1 MSDKVYLGPNSA
13 ELDYGDTLTRISRV
27 NLAVDSDH
35 IYTAGND
42 TGRTLE
48 VDCPWGSQE
57 MADSILAK
65 VSAVDYLPY
74 KAGDALL
81 DPATEIGDGVTVG
94 GIYSQIST
102 SNIEFDRMCVSDI
115 SAPASDE
122 IDDEYPYESS
132 EQRAIERKL
141 AYTRSL
147 ITKTSEEIMLKVEG
161 IDGKYTEVKT
171 TLDGLTV
178 TDQGGTT
185 KIKGSSIETESIA
198 ANSISADKLNL
209 TGAITFGDLDA
220 DAQNSINTANSN
232 ATTAI
237 TEAGN
242 AQTAANGAVQK
253 VSAWQYPGSSY
264 IDGSK
269 IMAGT
274 VMASQ
279 LLGGSVSLLTSAQ
292 YTAGTIGIT
301 GASSADY
308 AIDLTSN
315 GSLRLTA
322 NQGAVYFDSSS
333 TGSYALLGTRP
344 GIATGFHINGHV
356 VPFSGSSYYCGISAS
371 PWAGIFSAT
380 SVVVT
385 SDRNQKHDIEELPEK
400 YINMLMQ
407 LIPSRYKIN
416 SGTSG
421 RYHVGFIAQEV
432 EEAMNSA
439 GIDAQE
445 FGGFVKDKAE
455 DGSDIY
461 MLRYEEFIGILTAKI
476 KQLEARLSALEG
488 G

>member
-1 MSDKVYLGPNSA
+1 MSDKVYIGPNAA
-13 ELDYGDTLTRISRV
+13 ELDYGDKLTRISRV
-27 NLAVDSDH
+27 NLSVDSDH
-35 IYTAGND
+35 IYTSGDD
-42 TGRTLE
+42 TGRKLE

-65 VSAVDYLPY
+65 VSSVDYQPY

-115 SAPASDE
+115 SAPESDE

-132 EQRAIERKL
+132 AQRAIERKL

-147 ITKTSEEIMLKVEG
+147 ITKTAEEIRLEIEN
-161 IDGKYTEVKT
+161 IDGVVSSLSLTI
-171 TLDGLTV
+171 DGV
-178 TDQGGTT
+178 TITGESGQTM
-185 KIKGSSIETESIA
+185 IKGASIDTSSIQ
-198 ANSISADKLNL
+198 ANSITADKLNL
-209 TGAITFGDLDA
+209 SGAITFGDLSGEVANDINDA
-220 DAQNSINTANSN
+220 YSLAQAASN
-232 ATTAI
+232 
-237 TEAGN
+237 EA
-242 AQTAANGAVQK
+242 TAASSK
-253 VSAWQYPGSSY
+253 VDSWSYGSTTY
-264 IDGSK
+264 IDGTK

-279 LLGGSVSLLTSAQ
+279 LLGGSVSLLTYAQ
-292 YTAGTIGIT
+292 HTAGTIGIT

-308 AIDLTSN
+308 AVDITSN
-315 GSLRLTA
+315 GSLRITA
-322 NQGAVYFDSSS
+322 SQGAVYFDSSS
-333 TGSYALLGTRP
+333 TGSYVLLGTRP
-344 GIATGFHINGHV
+344 GFATGLHVNGHV
-356 VPFSGSSYYCGISAS
+356 VPFSGSSYYCGSS
-371 PWAGIFSAT
+371 SLPWAGIYSAT

>member
-1 MSDKVYLGPNSA
+1 MSDKVYLGPNAA

-35 IYTAGND
+35 IYTSGDD

-65 VSAVDYLPY
+65 VNAVDYLPY
-74 KAGDALL
+74 TAGDALI
-81 DPATEIGDGVTVG
+81 DPAAEIGDGVTVG

-132 EQRAIERKL
+132 AQRAIERKL

-147 ITKTSEEIMLKVEG
+147 ITKTAEEIRLEIEN
-161 IDGKYTEVKT
+161 IDGVVSSLSLTI
-171 TLDGLTV
+171 DGV
-178 TDQGGTT
+178 TITGESGQTM
-185 KIKGSSIETESIA
+185 IKGSSIDTSSIQ
-198 ANSISADKLNL
+198 ANSITADKLNL
-209 TGAITFGDLDA
+209 SGAITFGDLSVDVANDINDA
-220 DAQNSINTANSN
+220 YSLAQGASDKA
-232 ATTAI
+232 
-237 TEAGN
+237 
-242 AQTAANGAVQK
+242 TAASSK
-253 VSAWQYPGSSY
+253 VDSWSYGSTTY
-264 IDGSK
+264 IDGNK

-308 AIDLTSN
+308 AVDITSN
-315 GSLRLTA
+315 GSLRITA
-322 NQGAVYFDSSS
+322 SQGAVYFDSSS
-333 TGSYALLGTRP
+333 TDSYALLGTRP

-356 VPFSGSSYYCGISAS
+356 VPFSGSSYYCGISANQ
-371 PWAGIFSAT
+371 WAGIYSAT

-445 FGGFVKDKAE
+445 FGGFVKDKAD

>member
-1 MSDKVYLGPNSA
+1 MSEKVYLGPNAA
-13 ELDYGDTLTRISRV
+13 ELDYGDILTRISRV

-35 IYTAGND
+35 IYTSGDD

-65 VSAVDYLPY
+65 VSAVDYQPY

-81 DPATEIGDGVTVG
+81 DPSAEIGDGVTVG

-115 SAPASDE
+115 SAPESDE

-132 EQRAIERKL
+132 TQRAIERKM

-147 ITKTSEEIMLKVEG
+147 ITKTAEEIRLEIEN
-161 IDGKYTEVKT
+161 IDGVVSSLSLTI
-171 TLDGLTV
+171 DGV
-178 TDQGGTT
+178 TITGESGQTM
-185 KIKGSSIETESIA
+185 IKGSSIDTSSIQ
-198 ANSISADKLNL
+198 ANSITADKLNL
-209 TGAITFGDLDA
+209 SGAITFGDLSVDVANDINDA
-220 DAQNSINTANSN
+220 HSLASAASDAA
-232 ATTAI
+232 
-237 TEAGN
+237 
-242 AQTAANGAVQK
+242 TAASSK
-253 VSAWQYPGSSY
+253 VDAWSYGNTTY
-264 IDGSK
+264 IDGNK

-292 YTAGTIGIT
+292 YTAGTLGIT

-315 GSLRLTA
+315 GSLRLTS

-445 FGGFVKDKAE
+445 FGGFVKDKAD

>member
-1 MSDKVYLGPNSA
+1 MSDKVYLGPNAA
-13 ELDYGDTLTRISRV
+13 EIDYGDTLTRISRV

-35 IYTAGND
+35 IYTSGDD

-65 VSAVDYLPY
+65 VSSVDYLPY
-74 KAGDALL
+74 TAGDALL
-81 DPATEIGDGVTVG
+81 DPAAEIGDGVTVG

-132 EQRAIERKL
+132 AQRAIERKL

-147 ITKTSEEIMLKVEG
+147 ITKTADEIRLEIEN
-161 IDGKYTEVKT
+161 IDGVVSSLILTI
-171 TLDGLTV
+171 DGV
-178 TDQGGTT
+178 TITGESGQTM
-185 KIKGSSIETESIA
+185 IKGASIDTSSIQ
-198 ANSISADKLNL
+198 ANSITADKLNL
-209 TGAITFGDLDA
+209 SGAITFGDLSQDVANDINDA
-220 DAQNSINTANSN
+220 YSLAQAASN
-232 ATTAI
+232 AA
-237 TEAGN
+237 TEASK
-242 AQTAANGAVQK
+242 AVD
-253 VSAWQYPGSSY
+253 AWSYGSTTY
-264 IDGSK
+264 IDGNK

-279 LLGGSVSLLTSAQ
+279 LLGGSVSLLTAAE
-292 YTAGTIGIT
+292 YTAGTLGIT

-322 NQGAVYFDSSS
+322 SQGAVYLDSSS
-333 TGSYALLGTRP
+333 TGSYVLLGTRP
-344 GIATGFHINGHV
+344 GFATGLHVNGHV
-356 VPFSGSSYYCGISAS
+356 IPFSGSSYYCGSSAL
-371 PWAGIFSAT
+371 PWAGIYSAT

-385 SDRNQKHDIEELPEK
+385 SDRNQKHDIEELPDK

>member
-1 MSDKVYLGPNSA
+1 MSDKVYLGPNAA
-13 ELDYGDTLTRISRV
+13 ELDYGDKLTRISRV
-27 NLAVDSDH
+27 NLSVDSDH
-35 IYTAGND
+35 IYTSGDD

-48 VDCPWGSQE
+48 ADCPWGSQE

-65 VSAVDYLPY
+65 VNSVDYLPY
-74 KAGDALL
+74 TAGDALL
-81 DPATEIGDGVTVG
+81 DPAAEIGDGVTVG

-115 SAPASDE
+115 SAPESDE

-132 EQRAIERKL
+132 AQRAIERKL

-147 ITKTSEEIMLKVEG
+147 ITKTAAEIRLEIEN
-161 IDGKYTEVKT
+161 IDGVVSSLSLTI
-171 TLDGLTV
+171 DGV
-178 TDQGGTT
+178 TITGESGQTM
-185 KIKGSSIETESIA
+185 IKGSSIDTSSIQ
-198 ANSISADKLNL
+198 ANSITADKLNL
-209 TGAITFGDLDA
+209 SGAITFGDLSVDVANDINDA
-220 DAQNSINTANSN
+220 YSLAQGASDKA
-232 ATTAI
+232 
-237 TEAGN
+237 
-242 AQTAANGAVQK
+242 TAASSK
-253 VSAWQYPGSSY
+253 VDAWSYGSTTY
-264 IDGSK
+264 IDGNK

-292 YTAGTIGIT
+292 YTAGTLGIT

-322 NQGAVYFDSSS
+322 NQGSVYFDSSS

-356 VPFSGSSYYCGISAS
+356 VPFSDSSYYCGISAS
-371 PWAGIFSAT
+371 PWAGIYSAT

-476 KQLEARLSALEG
+476 KQLEDRLSALEG

>member
-1 MSDKVYLGPNSA
+1 MSDKVYLGPNAA
-13 ELDYGDTLTRISRV
+13 ELDYGDKLTRISRV
-27 NLAVDSDH
+27 NLSVDSDH
-35 IYTAGND
+35 IYTSGDD

-65 VSAVDYLPY
+65 VNSVDYLPY
-74 KAGDALL
+74 TAGDALL
-81 DPATEIGDGVTVG
+81 DPAAEIGDGVTVG

-115 SAPASDE
+115 SAPESDE

-132 EQRAIERKL
+132 AQRAIERKL

-147 ITKTSEEIMLKVEG
+147 ITKTAAEIRLEIEN
-161 IDGKYTEVKT
+161 IDGVVSSLSLTI
-171 TLDGLTV
+171 DGV
-178 TDQGGTT
+178 TITGESGQTM
-185 KIKGSSIETESIA
+185 IKGSSIDTSSIQ
-198 ANSISADKLNL
+198 ANSITADKLNL
-209 TGAITFGDLDA
+209 SGAITFGDLSVDVANDINDA
-220 DAQNSINTANSN
+220 YSLAQGASDKA
-232 ATTAI
+232 
-237 TEAGN
+237 
-242 AQTAANGAVQK
+242 TAASSK
-253 VSAWQYPGSSY
+253 VDAWSYGSTTY
-264 IDGSK
+264 IDGNK

-292 YTAGTIGIT
+292 YTAGTLGIT

-322 NQGAVYFDSSS
+322 NQGSVYFDSSS

-356 VPFSGSSYYCGISAS
+356 VPFSDSSYYCGISAS
-371 PWAGIFSAT
+371 PWAGIYSAT

-476 KQLEARLSALEG
+476 KQLEDRLSALEG

>member
-1 MSDKVYLGPNSA
+1 MSDKVYLGPNAA

-35 IYTAGND
+35 IYTSGDD

-48 VDCPWGSQE
+48 VDCPWGSQG

-65 VSAVDYLPY
+65 VSAVDYKPY

-81 DPATEIGDGVTVG
+81 DPAAEIGDGVTVG
-94 GIYSQIST
+94 GVYSQIST
-102 SNIEFDRMCVSDI
+102 SSIEFDRMCVSDI

-132 EQRAIERKL
+132 AQRAIERKL

-147 ITKTSEEIMLKVEG
+147 ITKTAEEIRLEIEN
-161 IDGKYTEVKT
+161 IDGVVSSLSLTI
-171 TLDGLTV
+171 DGV
-178 TDQGGTT
+178 TITGESGQTM
-185 KIKGSSIETESIA
+185 IKGSSIDTSSIQ
-198 ANSISADKLNL
+198 ANSITADKLNL
-209 TGAITFGDLDA
+209 SGAITFGDLSADVANDINDA
-220 DAQNSINTANSN
+220 HILASDASTKAAS
-232 ATTAI
+232 ASSKVDAWSYGSTT
-237 TEAGN
+237 
-242 AQTAANGAVQK
+242 
-253 VSAWQYPGSSY
+253 Y
-264 IDGSK
+264 IDGNK

-292 YTAGTIGIT
+292 YTAGTLGIT

-322 NQGAVYFDSSS
+322 SQGAVYLDSSS
-333 TGSYALLGTRP
+333 TGSYILLGTRP
-344 GIATGFHINGHV
+344 GFATGLHVNGHV
-356 VPFSGSSYYCGISAS
+356 VPFSDSSYYCGSSAL
-371 PWAGIFSAT
+371 PWAGIYSAT

-385 SDRNQKHDIEELPEK
+385 SDRNQKHDIEPLPDK
-400 YINMLMQ
+400 YIDMLMQ

-476 KQLEARLSALEG
+476 KQLEARLNALEG
-488 G
+488 V

>member
-1 MSDKVYLGPNSA
+1 MSDKVYIGPNAA
-13 ELDYGDTLTRISRV
+13 ELDYGDKLTRISRV

-35 IYTAGND
+35 IYTSGDD

-65 VSAVDYLPY
+65 VSSVDYQPY

-81 DPATEIGDGVTVG
+81 DPAAEIGDGVTVG

-115 SAPASDE
+115 SAPESDE

-132 EQRAIERKL
+132 AQRAIERKL

-147 ITKTSEEIMLKVEG
+147 ITKTAEEIRLEIEN
-161 IDGKYTEVKT
+161 IDGVVSSLSLTI
-171 TLDGLTV
+171 DGV
-178 TDQGGTT
+178 TITGESGQTM
-185 KIKGSSIETESIA
+185 IKGASIDTSSIQ
-198 ANSISADKLNL
+198 ANSITADKLNL
-209 TGAITFGDLDA
+209 SGAITFGDLSGEVANDINDA
-220 DAQNSINTANSN
+220 YSLASDAS
-232 ATTAI
+232 
-237 TEAGN
+237 TEAASASSKVDAWSYGN
-242 AQTAANGAVQK
+242 TT
-253 VSAWQYPGSSY
+253 Y
-264 IDGSK
+264 IDGNK

-292 YTAGTIGIT
+292 YTAGTLGIT

-322 NQGAVYFDSSS
+322 SQGAVYLDSSS

-344 GIATGFHINGHV
+344 GIATGFHVNGHV

-445 FGGFVKDKAE
+445 FGGFVKDKAD

-476 KQLEARLSALEG
+476 KQIDSRLNALEG